1 MCDYKNNPFNVIYTG
16 NQDEEKLIQDASD
29 QSLPLLERNI

>member
-1 MCDYKNNPFNVIYTG
+1 MCDYNNNPFNVIYRG

-29 QSLPLLERNI
+29 QRLPLFKGNI

>member
-1 MCDYKNNPFNVIYTG
+1 MCDYNNNPFNVIYTG

-29 QSLPLLERNI
+29 QSLLLLKINI